1 MAETPPVTAL
11 ASSTD
16 AKPDRVPARVG
27 VIPATIDE
35 AWRMASAMARS
46 ALVPKGF
53 QNKPEDVLVA
63 ITMGAEIGFAPMQA
77 LQSIAVING
86 RPGVWGDGLL
96 ALVMAS
102 PDYVDH
108 DEYFEVGLSGARVDG
123 ISVDDLKADDTT
135 AVCTFVRRGKAT
147 PVTRRFSVAQARKA
161 GLLGKDGP
169 WQTYPDRMLR
179 MRARSFAARDSF
191 PDILRGVRAVEEL
204 HDLPADPVTPVR
216 SVRRLSTA
224 ADPEPIS
231 VADPEPAADSD
242 EADHV

>member
-1 MAETPPVTAL
+1 MADTPPVTAL
-11 ASSTD
+11 ASTD
-16 AKPDRVPARVG
+16 AKPERVPARVG

-35 AWRMASAMARS
+35 AWRMAQAMARS

-102 PDYVDH
+102 PEYVDH
-108 DEYFEVGLSGARVDG
+108 DEYFEALGGVRVEG
-123 ISVDDLKADDTT
+123 VSVDEMKADATT

-179 MRARSFAARDSF
+179 MRARSFAARDAF
-191 PDILRGVRAVEEL
+191 PDVLRGVRAIEEL
-204 HDLPADPVTPVR
+204 RDLPPEPVTTVR
-216 SVRRLSTA
+216 TVRRLSTI
-224 ADPEPIS
+224 DPDPIT
-231 VADPEPAADSD
+231 VVDPEPAADSIDD
-242 EADHV
+242 EADHA